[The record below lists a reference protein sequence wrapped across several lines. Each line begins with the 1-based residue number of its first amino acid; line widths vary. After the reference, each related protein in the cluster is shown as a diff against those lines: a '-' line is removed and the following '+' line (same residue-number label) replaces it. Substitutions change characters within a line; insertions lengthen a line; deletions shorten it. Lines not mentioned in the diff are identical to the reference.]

1 MKLIYTTLL
10 ILFISVVSFSQTKYM
25 VYFKDKG
32 TQTSTSLMKSSAAYE
47 IAVKE
52 LSPRAIERRKKVMG
66 ENYITSEDLPVNE
79 NYISKIES
87 SGIRII
93 NKLKWFNAVSCYL
106 SEEQVQKIKEY
117 PFVEKIEAV
126 RTLSRRIDI
135 EQSVNEIEQNTSLQ
149 KANSLDYGSSY
160 KQNNLSDI
168 PAVHN
173 LGITG
178 EGVIIGILDSGF
190 RWKEV
195 TCLKTKTVLAEH
207 DFVNGD
213 DNTANESVDS
223 SNQDSH
229 GTHVFSIMAGNASG
243 NLIGPA
249 YEASFLLA
257 KTEYVPKELNTEE
270 DNYAA
275 ALEWLEEQG
284 VDITS
289 SSLGYTT
296 FDSGQNSYS
305 YSDMNGNTTIVAQA
319 VNKAFERGVSTFSA
333 AGNEGNGSWYHISS
347 PGDAYNI
354 ITVGAVNS
362 LNKVADFS
370 SRGPTSDGRIK
381 PEITAMGVS
390 VYYASVS
397 DKYSSG
403 NGTSY
408 ATPIAAGIAGL
419 LKSAYP
425 NLTNKQIR
433 EIFIACGD
441 STDSPNNNRGYGLIS
456 AKRVICYP
464 NIDTTNGVVL
474 NKIFINSSESIN
486 TSSVTVHYTFGS
498 GEYQSAA
505 MNFDGNYKYAYP
517 FSTSQSDTI
526 LQFYFTYN
534 TSGGTEI
541 REPEGNSVY
550 SFNLSEYN
558 NISEVIEISELPEGF
573 YLSQNYPNP
582 FNPETVIKYQ
592 LSSSGNVSLKVY
604 DILGR
609 EVVTLVNEMKFSGT
623 YEVKFSGNRLS
634 SGVYFYSLKSGNYV
648 NTKKML
654 LVK

>member
-1 MKLIYTTLL
+1 MKLFYTTLL
-10 ILFISVVSFSQTKYM
+10 ILFITVVSFSQTKYM

-32 TQTSTSLMKSSAAYE
+32 LSTSTSLMKSSLVYE
-47 IAVKE
+47 KAVKE

-79 NYISKIES
+79 DYIAQIES
-87 SGIRII
+87 LGINII

-106 SEEQVQKIKEY
+106 SDEQLLKIQNYSFVQKIETVK
-117 PFVEKIEAV
+117 
-126 RTLSRRIDI
+126 TLSRKIDV
-135 EQSVNEIEQNTSLQ
+135 EQSVNEIELNTNLQ

-160 KQNNLSDI
+160 TQNKLSDI
-168 PAVHN
+168 PAVHD
-173 LGITG
+173 LGIKG
-178 EGVIIGILDSGF
+178 DSVIIGILDSGF

-195 TCLKTKTVLAEH
+195 TALKTMNVLAEH

-213 DNTANESVDS
+213 DNTANESGDA

-229 GTHVFSIMAGNASG
+229 GTSVFSIMAGYAPG

-249 YEASFLLA
+249 YGASFLLA
-257 KTEYVPKELNTEE
+257 KTEDIRSEKHVEE

-275 ALEWLEEQG
+275 ALEWMEAQG

-296 FDSGQNSYS
+296 FDTGQNSYT
-305 YSDMNGNTTIVAQA
+305 YSDMNGNTTIVVQA
-319 VNKAFERGVSTFSA
+319 ANKAFERGVSTFTA
-333 AGNEGNGSWYHISS
+333 AGNEGNLSWHYISS

-362 LNKVADFS
+362 SNKVMYFS

-381 PEITAMGVS
+381 PEITAMGDS
-390 VYYASVS
+390 VCYASAS
-397 DKYSSG
+397 NKYGTG

-441 STDSPNNNRGYGLIS
+441 SADSPNNNRGYGLIS

-464 NIDTTNGVVL
+464 NIDTTDGVVL

-486 TSSVTVHYTFGS
+486 TSSVTAYYRFGT
-498 GEYQSAA
+498 GEYQSAT
-505 MNFDGNYKYAYP
+505 MNFDGNYKYTYSLPA
-517 FSTSQSDTI
+517 SQSSI
-526 LQFYFTYN
+526 VFQFYFTYN
-534 TSGGTEI
+534 TVGGTEV
-541 REPEGNSVY
+541 REPEDNSVY
-550 SFNLSEYN
+550 SFNYGEYKV
-558 NISEVIEISELPEGF
+558 ISDVDETSELPEGF

-582 FNPETVIKYQ
+582 FNPETVIKYK
-592 LSSSGNVSLKVY
+592 LPESGDVSLKIY

-609 EVVTLVNEMKFSGT
+609 EVATLVNEMKSSGT
-623 YEVKFSGNRLS
+623 YEVKFNGNKLS
-634 SGVYFYSLKSGNYV
+634 SGVYFYSLKLGNYV

-654 LVK
+654 LIK